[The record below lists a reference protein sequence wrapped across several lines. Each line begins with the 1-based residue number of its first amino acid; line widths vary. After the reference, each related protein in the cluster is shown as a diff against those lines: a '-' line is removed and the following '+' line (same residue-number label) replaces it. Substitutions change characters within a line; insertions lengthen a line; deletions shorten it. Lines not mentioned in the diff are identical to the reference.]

1 MNNGNGV
8 NGDGVGSIGVAKVTT
23 VHDPEYRVG
32 DAAEAALLFNKSLLI
47 IPGDGRYSGHW
58 VITKVNERS
67 VAVTSQID
75 DENNFKETEGVERNS
90 VKFNLT
96 FDQLKSLDVKILP
109 GAFGAEACHG
119 WQAGESRFVLKGP
132 STLADPQGGNT
143 KRPMLFLTLWEKS
156 PQEEQWKEVEQSYDV
171 SSIDAVRA
179 EYEPSESKTEEERA
193 SQICRLTT
201 RAQ

>member
-109 GAFGAEACHG
+109 GAFGAEACIVRCEHH
-119 WQAGESRFVLKGP
+119 RFFQRVCVCFDCWLRGCAAT
-132 STLADPQGGNT
+132 SWSFGLIS
-143 KRPMLFLTLWEKS
+143 LEL
-156 PQEEQWKEVEQSYDV
+156 V
-171 SSIDAVRA
+171 SVVDN
-179 EYEPSESKTEEERA
+179 
-193 SQICRLTT
+193 
-201 RAQ
+201 